1 MKTIN
6 AMTFK
11 NLRNDEFYGLF
22 CQGVKFAREISEKDL
37 QASIN
42 GLDSVVKELGEFLE
56 TSFAESSETLA
67 SQLDKER
74 NAVYLSCKRVARGS
88 VDYPDEAQ
96 AAVWA
101 QVWRVIDESP
111 NPLCNN
117 QVQSTGI
124 FLNLIASLRRIGDE
138 ALESVGFK
146 VRLDQLEE
154 VNAKFMDAD
163 NVRLTER
170 GKRELELTKKLR
182 TACMEAFDKLVLD
195 VTYKASNGS
204 AACGTFID
212 SMNEAIDV
220 KKAQVKARSAAKP
233 KKKDDSK
240 NAANS
245 AADAAE
251 AANAAPTSDNASSVG
266 VENAA

>member
-6 AMTFK
+6 AITY
-11 NLRNDEFYGLF
+11 NRLRNDEFFGLLSH
-22 CQGVKFAREISEKDL
+22 GVTLAREITEKDL
-37 QASIN
+37 QSPIN
-42 GLDSVVKELGEFLE
+42 AFAAAVKELGEFLE
-56 TSFAESSETLA
+56 TSFAESAAAQAGLM
-67 SQLDKER
+67 DKER
-74 NAVYLSCKRVARGS
+74 NSVYSSCKRVSQGS
-88 VDYPDEAQ
+88 LDYPDEAQ

-101 QVWRVIDESP
+101 QVWRVISESP
-111 NPLCNN
+111 NPLTNN

-124 FLNLIASLRRIGDE
+124 YLNLISALRKIGDD

-146 VRLDQLEE
+146 VRLDQLEAA
-154 VNAKFMDAD
+154 NSKFMECYNA
-163 NVRLTER
+163 RLTER
-170 GKRELELTKKLR
+170 GQRELEHTRKLR
-182 TACMEAFDKLVLD
+182 DASLEAFNKLVALA
-195 VTYKASNGS
+195 TYKEAEGS

-251 AANAAPTSDNASSVG
+251 AANAAPTTDNASSVG